1 MHAVND
7 TPYLS
12 VVATSR
18 NDDHGGNLVLRMQL
32 FVQCLMAQAKR
43 HRLKTELILVEWNP
57 PADRPRLREA
67 LRFDAHHPFCSV
79 RIVEVPAAIHARY
92 RHAQALPVYQMIAKN
107 VGIRRARGRFVLATN
122 VDIVFSDP
130 LFARLAKQDLQS
142 GRCYR
147 SIRHD
152 VDNALTS
159 GMPVEAVLDYCQSH
173 LIRVN
178 QRECS
183 LNVRDGSRHVVYRPG
198 VSEAQLGHPKLF
210 TNGCGD
216 FTLLAQEDWS
226 RLRGY
231 AELDMFSFHLDS
243 LFLHCAYYAGIA
255 EHVFP
260 DDHVHYHIEHQEG
273 WTPEIHR
280 DRTLDARL
288 DKGQIDRLDNAS
300 LRRLLDRMRNEGK
313 PLIFN
318 DANWGLANDH
328 LAEERVTIADW
339 ERTEPQEA
347 ASAGKAADTA
357 WAKAHPTYLSVVV
370 TTRNDDHGGN
380 HLHRFQVF
388 LDHLADMCARH
399 RLAAELI
406 VVEWNPDPSRPS
418 LVQAMRW
425 PDPSRLASRV
435 IVVPPEIHRS
445 YRNSDKFPLFQ
456 MIAKNVGIR
465 RARGQYVLATNMD
478 VLFSDELA
486 AWLAR
491 RELREDCV
499 YRIDRHDV
507 GQTAIPSGLS
517 RDEVLEFCA
526 RHVVRVHGQHGTCAW
541 GDPPRVGDPDRL
553 HSHACGDFTLMAR
566 TQWERLKGYPEFPLW
581 SIYLDGLLL
590 HAARAVGLEQKILR
604 EPLRLYHVEH
614 SLGWAVNQDTVKERP
629 SLDYHKEYQPL
640 CAEMLRTHKALDVN
654 SENWG
659 LKDKALEE
667 CEPGARRLPPASMTC
682 TAGERPDGLSDKIVR
697 SWIDRISSTE
707 NRLYYRDQSAQTLI
721 ALARY
726 ARTMNPTVVVELGTL
741 AGLSLR
747 TWIASAEH
755 ARIYAVDLSFQTLQE
770 TGRVLPL
777 DLSRVTLLEQD
788 ILKTDFASLWTAQDR
803 VIFFVDAHDLPGVP
817 IMEHVLMRALPA
829 LPDGSLVVVD
839 DLWFSAERLTRDNAK
854 AFLDSRVVA
863 EIDELQCF
871 EGYYAPYH
879 EGGSF
884 MGFAEVIPLLKFV
897 NAHGI
902 LLACEK
908 GGKQVSFVWR
918 SALREAAGSRGA
930 GSTEPAECYGSVLHN
945 PLTSVPVPAPLR
957 EMMDGLAQEYRQKK
971 IVPVAERLARL
982 LEQYPNDPGL
992 SYALA
997 VCLARC
1003 RELTRARDILGRVV
1017 RDGADPRCRRLFDDL
1032 VARVGPGGTALS
1044 RVPSSPPQDG
1054 EGLTIFAMPK
1064 PFEGH
1069 IATIQKN
1076 AIRSWAR
1083 LRPAPQI
1090 ILFGDEP
1097 GTRQMAQEVGAC
1109 HVPGIERNEFGT
1121 PLVNKLFEEAQKRAS
1136 HRIVAY
1142 VNADIILFES
1152 FVKGVREVQSRLAKF
1167 LLIGQ
1172 RWDLTVLDEIDFGRP
1187 DWPSMLQAQMQ
1198 ERAMLHGECG
1208 LDYFVFPKGV
1218 YPEIPPFA
1226 IGRIAWDNWLVMAP
1240 HRAGVPVVDGTEFI
1254 TAVHQ
1259 DHDYGHVAG
1268 GRRGAWSGAEA
1279 SRNRALAGKVDDS
1292 AYASGAEWVL
1302 RRDGRLAESRPREP
1316 VFGSTAYREYRHAW
1330 LAKEA
1335 RRLMA
1340 LDRMELA
1347 AAKWEETL
1355 PILERLLIAAR
1366 RKGSSPDSDGVR
1378 LAECYAT
1385 ACVSLA
1391 QCHMQ
1396 LGCHDRVV
1404 ADYTRLLETSLFEIP
1419 QKQRDDIQRVCDRL
1433 RERLPQSK
1441 DPLVHSPVDRQ
1452 KRSAPAETVQPSRC
1466 CGAARPGLGEKRLA
1480 LIVSIPDRADDL
1492 RRLLVDIEDQVDDIR
1507 ILLNEYETVP
1517 EDLYRFAKVSRIE
1530 ASPKGELYASG
1541 AWDLL
1546 MPDDEGYVLVMDDD
1560 IKYPPDYAD
1569 TMIAKIEEHQRRAV
1583 VVVHGMDFRPPF
1595 ADFVVDRNMYHFET
1609 ACRQDRVVHAGGV
1622 GTLVFHTSTIRPQS
1636 RDFPN
1641 PNFRDLWFAVLAAKR
1656 EVPIVCIA
1664 RDAGWLLAKR
1674 MRGRQLW
1681 RMAYEQGQRDL
1692 KNEVFR
1698 TRLLPSLNI
1707 DVLQTHAADHRFS
1720 IFCFTNGRS
1729 TFDYCVRSLTDS
1741 WDRNE
1746 KTVVLRDMDF
1756 FEATAQCL
1764 EDCETPYFFKVD
1776 DDFLLHPQAIAYMRK
1791 KVLEYPYPEELGIY
1805 YCHLWEDWT
1814 SRVRQ
1819 SIKVYRAEALRR
1831 IGGFQAND
1839 QGKVD
1844 EATKA
1849 ALERAGFKVVEDPSV
1864 VALHACGTWE
1874 EQLEYERLWS
1884 AMADAPYKKPT
1895 HDAMKAYCGTKSLD
1909 TQYAM
1914 RLGTLESINRQLN
1927 TPFHRFLVE
1936 SAADSPSSALPES
1949 EVSDSSAH
1957 VAEDTAA
1964 GGSLLH
1970 PSSRPRRQRVRD
1982 RLLRAEPTA
1991 GRGSQTGAGR
2001 RPRVTVVL
2009 ACRDGE
2015 RHLPECLDSILKQT
2029 LSEWEL
2035 FLLDDGSTDGTRR
2048 IMEEYAARDTRIRP
2062 FYFDQSAGPYIRR
2075 NFAIERAG
2083 APFVVIQ
2090 DADDLMCPEKLERLW
2105 LAITQDDRLG
2115 VVGSFYRMFLDEYQG
2130 AEHSDTVV
2138 LKTTHEQILE
2148 EYRNAAVCD
2157 FCWHGSAIIRKR
2169 LFEDIGPYDEN
2180 PFASDSFWLAKVAEY
2195 ACRSEAV
2202 RLMNLPE
2209 VLTLRRMHVSSQTGS
2224 LPAFD
2229 PRSRRAHFK
2238 EHRRQKLS
2246 ELIRTL
2252 HADPRAD
2259 IKAVLRRTVC
2269 GDFIKQNARL
2279 FPEWENA
2286 PLTGPIVQ
2294 GFLGRIYSHF
2304 TKGQFVQCLWTSRI
2318 VEQLVEGIAQ
2328 NVRSYEL
2335 IKGLA
2340 YFALGYPCES
2350 RECLDRECDIHGTP
2364 VAMQFR
2370 ADWLDRGNG
2379 LQPRA
2384 QRLSLIERALFHPD
2398 GRRTEPV
2405 ECLPD
2410 SGAKGPTGVSV
2421 IVSLAGDAAS
2431 WADVIAS
2438 FDAQTEKDFEV
2449 IALVP
2454 APLAEDLARRAAHVG
2469 FRLSV
2474 LGTREGASPCR
2485 YRNAAAEQAQGRCLA
2500 FLGEYVAPDRDFVAR
2515 VQQHFQEKDL
2525 CGLRGRILCE
2535 GRSSTPLRFDLGPDQ
2550 MAAAWDIDEL
2560 CVFDRETFFRLGGFP
2575 AVPFDHGAI
2584 HLSHRAYA
2592 DLRDGRRRI
2601 LYCPDVLCRY
2611 RGPEEARVG
2620 LVDRFAMENRF
2631 AVSQA
2636 LLAVD
2641 LQEDQERHVWGFR
2654 EFLEGLYWRDT
2665 GTPEECFRR
2674 FLRSSLFFRERDPRL
2689 ASEWARMALRLRPD
2703 CIEAR
2708 CVLGSAQAM
2717 LGRPGDACVLLETC
2731 LEPLEEL
2738 IALERLDRARSEFR
2752 GYADIVECYV
2762 ASCTLLAEC
2771 YMKTGRYDRV
2781 GVTYA
2786 RLLGNPHVHLDP
2798 AQRQNMER
2806 IRDRLVSSH
2815 RAEIVP
2821 VPSHGAG
2828 CGRDVAP
2835 VNSAPPRR
2843 MEPQSP
2849 AVPSTDGSGRDR
2861 ASENPCVAKLT
2872 ELERMYRSMP
2882 PGSASRHAVASR
2894 LAKLF
2899 RKAGATD
2906 KSRMLE
2912 MEARAIGNTMA
2923 YEEARRTKPDVCS
2936 HRPVTVEF
2944 NVITRCNGG
2953 CVMCSYGTD
2962 GEIMD
2967 LAQFQHLA
2975 DEWLPAA
2982 RDAHLIGGEVLLH
2995 PQFYEL
3001 CEYANR
3007 FGVCLG
3013 MTTNLS
3019 TLAGRRAEAITRF
3032 FHTVRV
3038 SVDGAT
3044 RQTYESIRRRLSFE
3058 RLCQNLAVL
3067 ADIKRS
3073 RPELEMELAFVA
3085 MRQNIAELPDVIEM
3099 AARYAFD
3106 SVAVN
3111 FVHVYNAQT
3120 LDDSLLFHRE
3130 LANKHLDLARAAAA
3144 RLGLALDIPDNFDLS
3159 RTPYVASQQLTEGHR
3174 QCTRPWQR
3182 VRLLIHGEVIPCCH
3196 LHDLPMGNALAE
3208 SFEGVWNGEKF
3219 RGLRQ
3224 AIRDSRDE
3232 MPERCK
3238 HCRIL
3243 MRGADS
3249 NDAMMHVNPALVPE
3263 LKQRLQTRASTP
3275 AVAVS
3280 TASAPRVSVPAVSVV
3295 LACRNG
3301 EKHLP
3306 ECLDSVLAQT
3316 LSEWELLLLDDG
3328 STDSTRG
3335 IMEAYAA
3342 RDARIRPFYFDESAG
3357 PYVRRNFAIR
3367 QARAPFVSIQDA
3379 DDIMCPDKLR
3389 RLYDAIGGE
3398 ERLAVVGSFYRKFLD
3413 DFTGIES
3420 TEAVTLP
3427 ATHEEILEAYDARSM
3442 WDFSWHGSAIVR
3454 RMLFE
3459 EIGLYDEN
3467 PFGADSFWLAKVAE
3481 YARRTERIRL
3491 CNIPESLTLRRV
3503 HSESQVGQLPAMDPR
3518 SRRTRYSQY
3527 CLSRLQEVVNTVA
3540 RDPSMDVARALR
3552 ECTCADFL
3560 PRFGAQIAEWE
3571 RAPMDEGI
3579 VVRFLQRATECFRMQ
3594 RYVSCVQTLS
3604 ALEGMDPELPHRLAN
3619 VDLVRALAL
3628 YGLGQKE
3635 RCQIYL
3641 RREMAHHDNPVARQ
3655 FYEEA
3660 FTRGVPIDVHQWGA
3674 EHVDAVALRITDAR
3688 LSAPSAP
3695 AGPGVETAAGESP
3708 KVTVITACRNAAR
3721 FLPECLDS
3729 ILAQT
3734 LGQWELFLLDDAST
3748 DDTRRIIEEYAQRD
3762 VRIHACFFDDQKG
3775 PYVRRN
3781 FAIERARAD
3790 FIVIHDAD
3798 DLMCSTKL
3806 ETLYDEISRDGRLAM
3821 VGSNYR
3827 TFLEAYRGPEY
3838 SECSQL
3844 PLKDDE
3850 ILTRFKSWQHGM
3862 SHGSAIIR
3870 KTLFAEIGLYDENP
3884 FSADSFWSAKLAL
3897 YAEAGRP
3904 IFVKNVPESLTLIRL
3919 HAMNYTR
3926 VVSTLDPR
3934 NRRTRYRQYCEGRLW
3949 RIRERLKS
3957 EPGMD
3962 IGRALRQCTCG
3973 DFLTR
3978 FRAQILAWESQP
3990 LDDRVV
3996 PEYLDIAVSLFH
4008 RGFFV
4013 SCVNIL
4019 NNVEVLDATVAD
4031 RIVGYNLLRGLAFFA
4046 LRMNGQ
4052 ARLHLDREIRRHGTA
4067 AARRFVKDAF
4077 ESTKPVDLASWC
4089 QEHAER
4095 LNLGVTE
4102 PGPKA
4107 PQRTTLSPA
4116 GA

>member
-1 MHAVND
+1 MND

-18 NDDHGGNLVLRMQL
+18 NDDHGGNLALRMQL
-32 FVQCLMAQAKR
+32 FVQCLAAQAQR

-57 PADRPRLREA
+57 PANRPRLREV
-67 LRFDAHHPFCSV
+67 LRFDARHPFCSV

-92 RHAQALPVYQMIAKN
+92 RHAQTLPVYQMIAKN

-130 LFARLAKQDLQS
+130 LFARLAGQDLQS

-159 GMPVEAVLDYCQSH
+159 EMPVEAVLDYCKSH

-178 QRECS
+178 QRDCS
-183 LNVRDGSRHVVYRPG
+183 LNVRDGSRHVIYRPE
-198 VSEAQLGHPKLF
+198 VTEKELGHPKLF

-216 FTLLAQEDWS
+216 FTLLSQEDWC

-243 LFLHCAYYAGIA
+243 LFLHCAYYAGIT
-255 EHVFP
+255 ECVFP

-300 LRRLLDRMRNEGK
+300 LRRLLDRMRDERK

-318 DANWGLANDH
+318 EANWGLANDQ
-328 LAEERVTIADW
+328 LAEEHVTIADW
-339 ERTEPQEA
+339 ERKDREGVVIAIPSTRRCDDSKDAP
-347 ASAGKAADTA
+347 
-357 WAKAHPTYLSVVV
+357 YLSVVV

-380 HLHRFQVF
+380 HLQRFQTF

-399 RLAAELI
+399 RLGAELI

-418 LVQAMRW
+418 LAQAMRW

-445 YRNSDKFPLFQ
+445 YRNSEKFPLFQ

-478 VLFSDELA
+478 VLFSHELA
-486 AWLAR
+486 SWLAR

-507 GQTAIPSGLS
+507 GQTTIPAGLS
-517 RDEVLEFCA
+517 RDEVLDFCA
-526 RHVVRVHGQHGTCAW
+526 RHVVRVHGQHGTHAW
-541 GDPPRVGDPDRL
+541 GDPPRIGDPDRL

-590 HAARAVGLEQKILR
+590 HAARAVGLEQRILR
-604 EPLRLYHVEH
+604 EPLRLYHIEH
-614 SLGWAVNQDTVKERP
+614 SLGWAVTQDTIKERP
-629 SLDYHKEYQPL
+629 SLDYQKEYLPL
-640 CAEMLRTHKALDVN
+640 CQQMLRTGKALDVN
-654 SENWG
+654 PENWG
-659 LKDKALEE
+659 LKDRSLAEY
-667 CEPGARRLPPASMTC
+667 EPGVRGSQ
-682 TAGERPDGLSDKIVR
+682 TACAAEERTDGLSGEIVR

-747 TWIASAEH
+747 TWIAATER
-755 ARIYAVDLSFQTLQE
+755 ARIYAIDLSFQTLKE

-817 IMEHVLMRALPA
+817 IMEHVLTTALPA

-839 DLWFSAERLTRDNAK
+839 DLWFSTERLTRDNARS
-854 AFLDSRVVA
+854 FLDNRVVG

-871 EGYYAPYH
+871 EGHYAPYH
-879 EGGSF
+879 GGGSF

-897 NAHGI
+897 NAHRI
-902 LLACEK
+902 PLVHEK
-908 GGKQVSFVWR
+908 GGKQVSFAWR
-918 SALREAAGSRGA
+918 STLREAWGSRQT
-930 GSTEPAECYGSVLHN
+930 GSTEPAECYGSVSHN
-945 PLTSVPVPAPLR
+945 PLASVPVPASLR
-957 EMMDGLAQEYRQKK
+957 ETMDGLAQDYRQKK
-971 IVPVAERLARL
+971 IVPVAERLAKL

-1017 RDGADPRCRRLFDDL
+1017 RDSADPRCRRLFNDL
-1032 VARVGPGGTALS
+1032 VARVGPGHAA
-1044 RVPSSPPQDG
+1044 PSPVAQVPPQDR

-1109 HVPGIERNEFGT
+1109 HVPDIERNEFGT
-1121 PLVNKLFEEAQKRAS
+1121 PLVNKLFEAAQEHAS

-1142 VNADIILFES
+1142 VNADILLFGN
-1152 FVKGVREVQSRLAKF
+1152 FVRGVQEVRTHLPKF

-1172 RWDLTVLDEIDFGRP
+1172 RWDLTVLDEIDFDRP
-1187 DWPSMLQAQMQ
+1187 DWQSTLEVQMQ

-1218 YPEIPPFA
+1218 YTEIPPFA

-1254 TAVHQ
+1254 TVVHQ

-1268 GRRGAWSGAEA
+1268 GRRGAWTGVEA

-1292 AYASGAEWVL
+1292 AYTSGAEWIL
-1302 RRDGRLAESRPREP
+1302 RRDGRLTETAPREP
-1316 VFGSTAYREYRHAW
+1316 VFSSASYREYRHAW

-1366 RKGSSPDSDGVR
+1366 GKRSSPDSDGVR

-1441 DPLVHSPVDRQ
+1441 APLAHSPGDRQ
-1452 KRSAPAETVQPSRC
+1452 KRSAPAQTVQPSKQGR
-1466 CGAARPGLGEKRLA
+1466 ATRPGQGEKRLA

-1492 RRLLVDIEDQVDDIR
+1492 RCLLVDIEDQVDDIR

-1546 MPDDEGYVLVMDDD
+1546 MPDDDGYVLVLDDD

-1641 PNFRDLWFAVLAAKR
+1641 PSFRDLWFAVLAAKR

-1664 RDAGWLLAKR
+1664 RDAGWLLARR

-1681 RMAYEQGQRDL
+1681 RMACEQGQRDL

-1741 WDRNE
+1741 WDRHE

-1756 FEATAQCL
+1756 FAATARCL

-1776 DDFLLHPQAIAYMRK
+1776 DDFLLHPKAIAYMRK

-1831 IGGFQAND
+1831 IGGFQVND

-1849 ALERAGFKVVEDPSV
+1849 ALERAGFKVVADPSV

-1909 TQYAM
+1909 MQYAM
-1914 RLGTLESINRQLN
+1914 RLGTLESINRRLN

-1936 SAADSPSSALPES
+1936 SSTEAQSTPSPRDGSEGRGALWHGVDS
-1949 EVSDSSAH
+1949 
-1957 VAEDTAA
+1957 AEA

-1970 PSSRPRRQRVRD
+1970 PPSRPRRQRVRD
-1982 RLLRAEPTA
+1982 L
-1991 GRGSQTGAGR
+1991 GSRSVPVRCESRVDNR
-2001 RPRVTVVL
+2001 RPPKVSVVL

-2015 RHLPECLDSILKQT
+2015 RHLRECLDSILKQT

-2048 IMEEYAARDTRIRP
+2048 VMEEYAAGDARIRS
-2062 FYFDQSAGPYIRR
+2062 FYFDESAGPYIRR
-2075 NFAIERAG
+2075 NFAIERAR
-2083 APFVVIQ
+2083 ADFIVIH

-2115 VVGSFYRMFLDEYQG
+2115 VVGSFYRIFLDEYQG

-2252 HADPRAD
+2252 HANPRAD

-2269 GDFIKQNARL
+2269 GDFIKKNARF

-2350 RECLDRECDIHGTP
+2350 RECLDRECDIHRTP
-2364 VAMQFR
+2364 VAIQFR

-2384 QRLSLIERALFHPD
+2384 QRLSLIERALFHSD
-2398 GRRTEPV
+2398 GGQMEPV
-2405 ECLPD
+2405 ECFLD
-2410 SGAKGPTGVSV
+2410 SGAKGPRGVSV

-2431 WADVIAS
+2431 WPDVIAS

-2454 APLAEDLARRAAHVG
+2454 APLGQDLAHRAGHVG
-2469 FRLSV
+2469 FPLSV
-2474 LGTREGASPCR
+2474 LGAREGVSLCR
-2485 YRNAAAEQAQGRCLA
+2485 YRNAAADRARGRHLA
-2500 FLGEYVAPDRDFVAR
+2500 FLGEYVVPDRDFVAR
-2515 VQQHFQEKDL
+2515 VRQHFREKDV

-2535 GRSSTPLRFDLGPDQ
+2535 SGSSVPIRFDLGPDPLS
-2550 MAAAWDIDEL
+2550 AACDIDEL

-2584 HLSHRAYA
+2584 HLSYQVYA
-2592 DLRDGRRRI
+2592 DPRDGARRI
-2601 LYCPDVLCRY
+2601 LYCPDVRCRY
-2611 RGPEEARVG
+2611 RGPEEPRAG
-2620 LVDRFAMENRF
+2620 LVDRFALENRF
-2631 AVSQA
+2631 VADQAVFA
-2636 LLAVD
+2636 AP
-2641 LQEDQERHVWGFR
+2641 LQEEQQRHVWGFR
-2654 EFLEGLYWRDT
+2654 EFVEGLYPSRDD
-2665 GTPEECFRR
+2665 TPEECFRQS
-2674 FLRSSLFFRERDPRL
+2674 LRRSLFLRERDPRL
-2689 ASEWARMALRLRPD
+2689 SSEWARTALRLRPD

-2708 CVLGSAQAM
+2708 CLLGSAQAM

-2731 LEPLEEL
+2731 LGPLEEL

-2752 GYADIVECYV
+2752 SYADILEYYV
-2762 ASCTLLAEC
+2762 ASGTLLAEC

-2781 GVTYA
+2781 GGTYA

-2806 IRDRLVSSH
+2806 IRDRLASSH
-2815 RAEIVP
+2815 QAEIL
-2821 VPSHGAG
+2821 SGLSRGAG
-2828 CGRDVAP
+2828 CGRDMVPANSPAP
-2835 VNSAPPRR
+2835 GRTEPR
-2843 MEPQSP
+2843 SP
-2849 AVPSTDGSGRDR
+2849 AVPPTDGSGRDR
-2861 ASENPCVAKLT
+2861 ASEDSCVQKLT

-2882 PGSASRHAVASR
+2882 AGSVSRHAVASR
-2894 LAKLF
+2894 LAELF

-2906 KSRMLE
+2906 KSQALE
-2912 MEARAIGNTMA
+2912 TEARTIGNTLA
-2923 YEEARRTKPDVCS
+2923 YENAKQTRPDVCS
-2936 HRPVTVEF
+2936 HRPVIVEF

-2953 CVMCSYGTD
+2953 CVMCNYGTD
-2962 GEIMD
+2962 GEILD
-2967 LAQFQHLA
+2967 LEQFQRLA
-2975 DEWLPAA
+2975 DEWLPTA

-3007 FGVCLG
+3007 FGVSLG

-3019 TLAGRRAEAITRF
+3019 TLAGRRPEAITRF

-3058 RLCQNLAVL
+3058 RLCENLAVL
-3067 ADIKRS
+3067 ADIKRG

-3130 LANKHLDLARAAAA
+3130 LANKHLDLARVAAA

-3159 RTPYVASQQLTEGHR
+3159 RMPYVASQQLTEGHR

-3196 LHDLPMGNALAE
+3196 LHDLPMGNALTE
-3208 SFEGVWNGEKF
+3208 SFEAVWNGEKF
-3219 RGLRQ
+3219 RRLRQ

-3249 NDAMMHVNPALVPE
+3249 NDAMMHVSPALVAE
-3263 LKQRLQTRASTP
+3263 LKQRLQARASTP
-3275 AVAVS
+3275 AVTV
-3280 TASAPRVSVPAVSVV
+3280 SAPPAPRTSVPVVSVV

-3306 ECLDSVLAQT
+3306 ECLDSILQQT

-3328 STDSTRG
+3328 STDGTRG
-3335 IMEAYAA
+3335 IMEEYAA

-3379 DDIMCPDKLR
+3379 DGIMCPDKLR
-3389 RLYDAIGGE
+3389 RLYDAIGGD

-3454 RMLFE
+3454 RTLFE

-3491 CNIPESLTLRRV
+3491 GNIPEFLTLRRV

-3527 CLSRLQEVVNTVA
+3527 CLRRLQEVVNTVA

-3560 PRFGAQIAEWE
+3560 PRFGAPLAEWE
-3571 RAPMDEGI
+3571 REPIDEGI

-3594 RYVSCVQTLS
+3594 QYVSCVQALS
-3604 ALEGMDPELPHRLAN
+3604 ALEGMDPELPHRLAH

-3641 RREMAHHDNPVARQ
+3641 RREMAHHDNPPARQ
-3655 FYEEA
+3655 FYDET
-3660 FTRGVPIDVHQWGA
+3660 FTRGAQVDVQRWAA
-3674 EHVDAVALRITDAR
+3674 EHADAVALRITDAR
-3688 LSAPSAP
+3688 PWGPSAP
-3695 AGPGVETAAGESP
+3695 AGPGVETALSESP

-3748 DDTRRIIEEYAQRD
+3748 DDTRRIIKEYAQRD
-3762 VRIHACFFDDQKG
+3762 ARIHAYFFDDQKG

-3798 DLMCSTKL
+3798 DLMCPTKL
-3806 ETLYDEISRDGRLAM
+3806 ETLYDEISRDKQLAM

-3827 TFLEAYRGPEY
+3827 TFLEVYQGPEQ

-3844 PLKDDE
+3844 PLTDGE
-3850 ILTRFKSWQHGM
+3850 IMTRFKSWQHGM

-3870 KTLFAEIGLYDENP
+3870 KALFAEIGLYDENP

-3897 YAEAGRP
+3897 YAQAGRP
-3904 IFVKNVPESLTLIRL
+3904 VFVKNVPECLTLIRL

-3996 PEYLDIAVSLFH
+3996 PEYLDIAVSLFN

-4019 NNVEVLDATVAD
+4019 NNVEVLDGTVPD
-4031 RIVGYNLLRGLAFFA
+4031 RVVGYSLLRGLALFA
-4046 LRMNGQ
+4046 LRMNGP
-4052 ARLHLDREIRRHGTA
+4052 ARLHLDREIRCHGTA

-4095 LNLGVTE
+4095 FGLGLM
-4102 PGPKA
+4102 KA
-4107 PQRTTLSPA
+4107 GSNRSRPATLSVA

>member
-1 MHAVND
+1 MGVDERAPTFSIVSVIKNVGSREAMFRRSIASVLHQTFTDFEYVIQDGGSTDGTARIVAEFGD
-7 TPYLS
+7 SRIQFVSAPDASAEEGFFRAMKRCRGRYIGLCLS
-12 VVATSR
+12 DEELFPDALERASRVFVA
-18 NDDHGGNLVLRMQL
+18 HPHIAAFYGNVCYVDENGNKSGPRVPPHPFSIEAYVCQTLVPPFCSSFFCRESLERAGLHEHPWRYEIGEFEFWIRLANAGAILYQPFSVSYYGRHPQSHTRCGEIYDGLLAGRERVMPALFRENEILRHSKVTVEQAIAGNYAWAADSVFKVEGPSERWAY
-32 FVQCLMAQAKR
+32 FVRQAER
-43 HRLKTELILVEWNP
+43 YDP
-57 PADRPRLREA
+57 SSPRLPKLRSKARKAVSPVGQGVAPSPTSGCAGEGPTTPEELKDLIRRECPGLDEA
-67 LRFDAHHPFCSV
+67 LRRGDVHGAVDILRDWTSHTLVVTDETKKIHPKDVVSAYRVFSGRHGGVWWDGTAVFHAMVLNLFGIPATHFGYADSSGSVLSHAVTLFADVKSESPRFYISDAYFNLDYRDAVSDRPLDLPELLRRIGRHEYGSIRRRERPAV
-79 RIVEVPAAIHARY
+79 RPCVVDVGVDVTGYWYYRDGRPAA
-92 RHAQALPVYQMIAKN
+92 P
-107 VGIRRARGRFVLATN
+107 
-122 VDIVFSDP
+122 
-130 LFARLAKQDLQS
+130 
-142 GRCYR
+142 
-147 SIRHD
+147 
-152 VDNALTS
+152 
-159 GMPVEAVLDYCQSH
+159 
-173 LIRVN
+173 
-178 QRECS
+178 QRE
-183 LNVRDGSRHVVYRPG
+183 
-198 VSEAQLGHPKLF
+198 
-210 TNGCGD
+210 
-216 FTLLAQEDWS
+216 
-226 RLRGY
+226 
-231 AELDMFSFHLDS
+231 
-243 LFLHCAYYAGIA
+243 
-255 EHVFP
+255 P
-260 DDHVHYHIEHQEG
+260 DRWIY
-273 WTPEIHR
+273 P
-280 DRTLDARL
+280 DARL
-288 DKGQIDRLDNAS
+288 TLAS
-300 LRRLLDRMRNEGK
+300 LVHGEPTWQRR
-313 PLIFN
+313 I
-318 DANWGLANDH
+318 
-328 LAEERVTIADW
+328 EERRGSMQPDNFLFQLMLRNHRFSPFVQKELTRALMEQLDSC
-339 ERTEPQEA
+339 
-347 ASAGKAADTA
+347 ASVPLPGSAQDTA
-357 WAKAHPTYLSVVV
+357 HF
-370 TTRNDDHGGN
+370 G
-380 HLHRFQVF
+380 
-388 LDHLADMCARH
+388 
-399 RLAAELI
+399 
-406 VVEWNPDPSRPS
+406 
-418 LVQAMRW
+418 RW
-425 PDPSRLASRV
+425 IETLASRQ
-435 IVVPPEIHRS
+435 
-445 YRNSDKFPLFQ
+445 N
-456 MIAKNVGIR
+456 
-465 RARGQYVLATNMD
+465 
-478 VLFSDELA
+478 
-486 AWLAR
+486 
-491 RELREDCV
+491 
-499 YRIDRHDV
+499 
-507 GQTAIPSGLS
+507 
-517 RDEVLEFCA
+517 
-526 RHVVRVHGQHGTCAW
+526 
-541 GDPPRVGDPDRL
+541 
-553 HSHACGDFTLMAR
+553 
-566 TQWERLKGYPEFPLW
+566 
-581 SIYLDGLLL
+581 
-590 HAARAVGLEQKILR
+590 
-604 EPLRLYHVEH
+604 RLYH
-614 SLGWAVNQDTVKERP
+614 
-629 SLDYHKEYQPL
+629 
-640 CAEMLRTHKALDVN
+640 
-654 SENWG
+654 
-659 LKDKALEE
+659 
-667 CEPGARRLPPASMTC
+667 
-682 TAGERPDGLSDKIVR
+682 
-697 SWIDRISSTE
+697 
-707 NRLYYRDQSAQTLI
+707 RDQSAETLA
-721 ALARY
+721 ALASQ
-726 ARTMNPTVVVELGTL
+726 ARAFDPTVIVELGTL
-741 AGLSLR
+741 EGLSLR
-747 TWIASAEH
+747 TWITSAPH
-755 ARIYAVDLSFQTLQE
+755 AKIYAVDRSFAELHE
-770 TGRVLPL
+770 TMRLLPV

-788 ILKTDFASLWTAQDR
+788 ILDTDFTALWTPQDR

-817 IMEHVLMRALPA
+817 IMEHVLTKALPA
-829 LPDGSLVVVD
+829 LPDGSLVIVD
-839 DLWFSAERLTRDNAK
+839 DVWFSEERLTFDQAQM
-854 AFLDSRVVA
+854 FLNSRVVGQ
-863 EIDELQCF
+863 IDELQCF
-871 EGYYAPYH
+871 EGHYAPYH
-879 EGGSF
+879 RGGSF
-884 MGFAEVIPLLKFV
+884 VGFAEVIPLLDFV
-897 NAHGI
+897 NRHGI
-902 LLACEK
+902 ELHHDEDAKHVHFTWRK
-908 GGKQVSFVWR
+908 G
-918 SALREAAGSRGA
+918 
-930 GSTEPAECYGSVLHN
+930 
-945 PLTSVPVPAPLR
+945 
-957 EMMDGLAQEYRQKK
+957 
-971 IVPVAERLARL
+971 
-982 LEQYPNDPGL
+982 
-992 SYALA
+992 
-997 VCLARC
+997 CLARC
-1003 RELTRARDILGRVV
+1003 CQPGARPDERGTVFYHPLACIPASASPGDVMQRILRHYQQNRISEAAESLVDLMKKHPGDWGFAYGLAVCFARCGQLTQARDILGRIV
-1017 RDGADPRCRRLFDDL
+1017 RSPDHPRCRRLFEDL
-1032 VARVGPGGTALS
+1032 VSRVGPGGEAQAP
-1044 RVPSSPPQDG
+1044 RPQPQNDR
-1054 EGLTIFAMPK
+1054 GLTIFTMPK
-1064 PFEGH
+1064 AFVGH
-1069 IATIQKN
+1069 IAVIQKN

-1083 LRPAPQI
+1083 LDPTPEI
-1090 ILFGDEP
+1090 LLFGDEP
-1097 GTRQMAQEVGAC
+1097 GIREMAEEVGAR
-1109 HVPGIERNEFGT
+1109 HIPQVDRNEFGT

-1142 VNADIILFES
+1142 VNADIILFAS
-1152 FVKGVREVQSRLAKF
+1152 FVKGVQEVQSRLAKS

-1172 RWDLTVLDEIDFGRP
+1172 RWDLTVLDEIDFDRP
-1187 DWPSMLQAQMQ
+1187 DWQSMLEAQMQ

-1208 LDYFVFPKGV
+1208 LDYFVFPKGM

-1259 DHDYGHVAG
+1259 DHDYGHVTG
-1268 GRRGAWSGAEA
+1268 GRRGAWNGAEA

-1292 AYASGAEWVL
+1292 AYASGAEWIL
-1302 RRDGRLAESRPREP
+1302 TRDGRLAESPPREP
-1316 VFGSTAYREYRHAW
+1316 VFGSTAYREYRQAW

-1347 AAKWEETL
+1347 VAKWEEAL
-1355 PILERLLIAAR
+1355 PILERLLTRAR
-1366 RKGSSPDSDGVR
+1366 RKPGSRNAKSVR
-1378 LAECYAT
+1378 LAEDFAT
-1385 ACVSLA
+1385 TCVSMA
-1391 QCHMQ
+1391 QCYMQ
-1396 LGCHDRVV
+1396 QGRYDRVL
-1404 ADYTRLLETSLFEIP
+1404 AIYTRLLETSLFEIP
-1419 QKQRDDIQRVCDRL
+1419 QEQRDNIQRVCDRL
-1433 RERLPQSK
+1433 RDRLPQGEN
-1441 DPLVHSPVDRQ
+1441 PLGHSPVDRQ
-1452 KRSAPAETVQPSRC
+1452 KRSAPAQTVQPSKRG
-1466 CGAARPGLGEKRLA
+1466 GATRPGLGEKRLA

-1546 MPDDEGYVLVMDDD
+1546 MPDDHGYVLLMDDD

-1583 VVVHGMDFRPPF
+1583 VVVHGIDFRPPF

-1664 RDAGWLLAKR
+1664 RDAAWLLAKT

-1698 TRLLPSLNI
+1698 THLLPRLRI
-1707 DVLQTHAADHRFS
+1707 DVQQVSTTDPRFS
-1720 IFCFTNGRS
+1720 IFSFTNGRS
-1729 TFDYCVRSLTDS
+1729 TFDYSVRSLTDS
-1741 WDRNE
+1741 WDRHE

-1756 FEATAQCL
+1756 FAATAQCL

-1776 DDFLLHPQAIAYMRK
+1776 DDFLLHPKAIAYMRK

-1831 IGGFQAND
+1831 IGGFQVND

-1849 ALERAGFKVVEDPSV
+1849 ALERAGFKVVADPSV

-1884 AMADAPYKKPT
+1884 AMADAPYQKPT
-1895 HDAMKAYCGTKSLD
+1895 HDAMKAYCGTKSLE

-1936 SAADSPSSALPES
+1936 TAADSPSGAPPES
-1949 EVSDSSAH
+1949 EVSDSSLH

-1964 GGSLLH
+1964 SGSLLH
-1970 PSSRPRRQRVRD
+1970 PPSRPRRQRVRD

-1991 GRGSQTGAGR
+1991 GRGSQTDAGR

-2015 RHLPECLDSILKQT
+2015 RHLPECLDSVLKQT

-2048 IMEEYAARDTRIRP
+2048 IMEEYAARDARIRP

-2202 RLMNLPE
+2202 RVMNLPE

-2259 IKAVLRRTVC
+2259 IKAALRRTVC

-2286 PLTGPIVQ
+2286 PLTGPIIQ

-2318 VEQLVEGIAQ
+2318 VEQLVEGIAR

-2364 VAMQFR
+2364 VAVQFR

-2398 GRRTEPV
+2398 GGQTEPV
-2405 ECLPD
+2405 TCLLD

-2454 APLAEDLARRAAHVG
+2454 APLGEDLMRRAGHVG
-2469 FRLSV
+2469 FRLSI
-2474 LGTREGASPCR
+2474 LGTRGGVSQCR
-2485 YRNAAAEQAQGRCLA
+2485 YRNAAADRAQGRCLA
-2500 FLGEYVAPDRDFVAR
+2500 FLGEHVTPDRNFVAR
-2515 VQQHFQEKDL
+2515 VQQHFQEKDI
-2525 CGLRGRILCE
+2525 CGLRGRILCKD
-2535 GRSSTPLRFDLGPDQ
+2535 RLSTPLRFDLGPDQ
-2550 MAAAWDIDEL
+2550 LAAAWDIDEL
-2560 CVFDRETFFRLGGFP
+2560 CVFDRETFFCLGGFP

-2592 DLRDGRRRI
+2592 DLRGARRRI
-2601 LYCPDVLCRY
+2601 LYCPDVLCHY
-2611 RGPEEARVG
+2611 RGPAELRVG
-2620 LVDRFAMENRF
+2620 LVDRFAMEDRF

-2636 LLAVD
+2636 LLAVH

-2665 GTPEECFRR
+2665 GTPEECFRWS
-2674 FLRSSLFFRERDPRL
+2674 LRSSLFFRERDPQL
-2689 ASEWARMALRLRPD
+2689 ASERARMALRLRPD

-2717 LGRPGDACVLLETC
+2717 LGQPGDACVPLEAC
-2731 LEPLEEL
+2731 LEPLEES
-2738 IALERLDRARSEFR
+2738 IALERLDRARSEFK

-2781 GVTYA
+2781 GGTYA
-2786 RLLGNPHVHLDP
+2786 RLLGNSHVQLDP
-2798 AQRQNMER
+2798 AQRQSMER
-2806 IRDRLVSSH
+2806 IRDRLASSH
-2815 RAEIVP
+2815 RAEIVS
-2821 VPSHGAG
+2821 VPSHGG
-2828 CGRDVAP
+2828 RCGRDVAR
-2835 VNSAPPRR
+2835 VNPPPPRR
-2843 MEPQSP
+2843 TEPPSP
-2849 AVPSTDGSGRDR
+2849 VVPSTDGSGRDR
-2861 ASENPCVAKLT
+2861 ASEDPCVQKLT
-2872 ELERMYRSMP
+2872 ELERKYRSMP
-2882 PGSASRHAVASR
+2882 RGASGKHAIAVK
-2894 LAKLF
+2894 LAELF
-2899 RKAGATD
+2899 RKAGEES
-2906 KSRMLE
+2906 K
-2912 MEARAIGNTMA
+2912 ARALDFEAKTLSNTLA
-2923 YEEARRTKPDVCS
+2923 FTQARRDKPAVCS
-2936 HRPVTVEF
+2936 HRPTIVEF

-2953 CVMCSYGTD
+2953 CVMCSYGMD
-2962 GEIMD
+2962 GEIVD
-2967 LAQFQHLA
+2967 LEQFKRLA
-2975 DEWLPAA
+2975 DEWLPTAM
-2982 RDAHLIGGEVLLH
+2982 DVHLIGGEVLLH
-2995 PQFYEL
+2995 PQFYDL

-3007 FGVCLG
+3007 FGVSLG

-3019 TLAGRRAEAITRF
+3019 TLAGRRAETIRKF
-3032 FHTVRV
+3032 FNTVRV
-3038 SVDGAT
+3038 SVDGST
-3044 RQTYESIRRRLSFE
+3044 RQTYESIRTRLSFD
-3058 RLCQNLAVL
+3058 RLCRNLEIL
-3067 ADIKRS
+3067 ADIRRDKPDLRC
-3073 RPELEMELAFVA
+3073 ELTFVA
-3085 MRQNIAELPDVIEM
+3085 MHQNIAELPDVIEM
-3099 AARYAFD
+3099 AGRYAFD

-3111 FVHVYNAQT
+3111 FVHIYSPSA
-3120 LDDSLLFHRE
+3120 LDDSLLLHRE
-3130 LANKHLDLARAAAA
+3130 RANANFDLARAKADQ
-3144 RLGLALDIPDNFDLS
+3144 LGLVLDIPNNFDLS
-3159 RTPYVASQQLTEGHR
+3159 RPPYVASQQLTEGHR
-3174 QCTRPWQR
+3174 RCVRPWQR
-3182 VRLLIHGEVIPCCH
+3182 VRILLNGDVVSCCH
-3196 LHDLPMGNALAE
+3196 LLDLPMGNALTE
-3208 SFEGVWNGEKF
+3208 PLEGVWNG
-3219 RGLRQ
+3219 RRIRDLRQ
-3224 AIRDSRDE
+3224 AIKDGRDD
-3232 MPERCK
+3232 MPHRCK
-3238 HCRIL
+3238 HCQIL
-3243 MRGADS
+3243 TGGTDS
-3249 NDAMMHVNPALVPE
+3249 NDVMLHVGPALVPE
-3263 LKQRLQTRASTP
+3263 LKQRLEARASTP
-3275 AVAVS
+3275 AVAES
-3280 TASAPRVSVPAVSVV
+3280 TAPAPRASVPAVSVV

-3306 ECLDSVLAQT
+3306 ECLDSILQQT
-3316 LSEWELLLLDDG
+3316 LSEWELLILDDG
-3328 STDSTRG
+3328 STDGTRG

-3342 RDARIRPFYFDESAG
+3342 RDARIRPFYFDESSG
-3357 PYVRRNFAIR
+3357 PYIRRNFAIR

-3389 RLYDAIGGE
+3389 RLCDAIGGD

-3413 DFTGIES
+3413 DFTGLES
-3420 TEAVTLP
+3420 TEAMTLP
-3427 ATHEEILEAYDARSM
+3427 ETHEEILEAYDARSM
-3442 WDFSWHGSAIVR
+3442 WDFVWHGSAIVR
-3454 RMLFE
+3454 RTLFE

-3527 CLSRLQEVVNTVA
+3527 CLSRLQEVVNAVA

-3571 RAPMDEGI
+3571 REPVDEGI

-3594 RYVSCVQTLS
+3594 QYVSCVQALS
-3604 ALEGMDPELPHRLAN
+3604 ALEGMDLELPHSLAN

-3628 YGLGQKE
+3628 YGLGHKE

-3641 RREMAHHDNPVARQ
+3641 RREMAHHDTPAARQ
-3655 FYEEA
+3655 FREEA
-3660 FTRGVPIDVHQWGA
+3660 FTPGVQIDVQQWGA
-3674 EHVDAVALRITDAR
+3674 EHADAVTLQVGGTACTT
-3688 LSAPSAP
+3688 LSL
-3695 AGPGVETAAGESP
+3695 EQTRTAVVAGESP
-3708 KVTVITACRNAAR
+3708 KVTVITACRNAAD

-3729 ILAQT
+3729 ILSQT
-3734 LGQWELFLLDDAST
+3734 LSQWELFLLDDAST
-3748 DDTRRIIEEYAQRD
+3748 DNTRRIIEEYARRD
-3762 VRIHACFFDDQKG
+3762 ARIHVHFFHDQAG

-3781 FAIERARAD
+3781 YAIERARAD

-3806 ETLYDEISRDGRLAM
+3806 ETLYDEISRDDRLAM

-3827 TFLEAYRGPEY
+3827 TFLEAYRGPEH

-3844 PLKDDE
+3844 PLTDDE
-3850 ILTRFKSWQHGM
+3850 IMARFRTWRHSL
-3862 SHGSAIIR
+3862 SHGTAIIR
-3870 KTLFAEIGLYDENP
+3870 KALFAQIGLYDENP
-3884 FSADSFWSAKLAL
+3884 FAADSFWSAKLAL
-3897 YAEAGRP
+3897 YAQAGQP
-3904 IFVKNVPESLTLIRL
+3904 VFVKNVPESLTLIRL

-3934 NRRTRYRQYCEGRLW
+3934 NRRTRYRQYCDGRLS

-3996 PEYLDIAVSLFH
+3996 PEYLDIAVSLFN

-4031 RIVGYNLLRGLAFFA
+4031 RVVGYDLLRGLAFFA

-4095 LNLGVTE
+4095 LNLGATK
-4102 PGPKA
+4102 PGAKA
-4107 PQRTTLSPA
+4107 PQRTTLSPV
-4116 GA
+4116 GT